1 MANVD
6 IDKEMSAIKFME
18 DGLNA
23 HLKDYVIRELEAK
36 YTEEIDKVI
45 NEKREAYISTM
56 KEAVKDEAEKIIK
69 IHVSKIAD
77 FTAWRDALKV
87 DVQFSDED
95 KKRE

>member
-23 HLKDYVIRELEAK
+23 HLKDCVIRELEAK
-36 YTEEIDKVI
+36 Y
-45 NEKREAYISTM
+45 
-56 KEAVKDEAEKIIK
+56 
-69 IHVSKIAD
+69 